1 MERVRL
7 TMKKKGKDI
16 SYTDEEIKNRLEI
29 VRRSAEIWKIKKTG
43 VQYVKSIRKE
53 SEKRLKRMGL

>member
-29 VRRSAEIWKIKKTG
+29 VRRSAGIWKIKKTG
-43 VQYVKSIRKE
+43 AHYVKRIRKE
-53 SEKRLKRMGL
+53 SEKSLQGMGL